1 MSSPAPSKKLKPNE
15 DNDDEINKELEDA
28 AAIIET
34 QVLSTANDPNASR
47 ELLQK
52 QSGLF

>member
-1 MSSPAPSKKLKPNE
+1 MPLPNKKIKPNE

-34 QVLSTANDPNASR
+34 QVLSTANDPNVTL
-47 ELLQK
+47 ELIKLHDIHM
-52 QSGLF
+52 